1 MSFKRITPEDLSGK
15 GNLGRPDTPG
25 VSTAEMQRILDEIP
39 REVIVPA
46 FNALAEQLESADAA
60 AQLGATLPGRSGDL
74 PEGTGHTVQDV
85 LEALLQYSRSHRQ
98 DKQNPHGVTAD
109 QVGAYSKAETDRV
122 ISDRVQQIG
131 SADMTKAE
139 YGGSAPGIVK
149 AADNA
154 DKLGGRLP
162 ADYASANSV
171 KVFTATFRLDG
182 WAQSGS
188 SWTQTVSCAGMQPDC
203 NTSPPW
209 ICKTGNQATDEAL
222 QDALSQLNDG
232 LLQPMDGQLK
242 ATLYAP
248 PLGCDVQIFVQRR
261 NGAEEAGGSAEIAT
275 SQEVDEMLEDVFK
288 P

>member
-1 MSFKRITPEDLSGK
+1 MRFKRIMPADLSGK

-60 AQLGATLPGRSGDL
+60 AQLGAQLPGNSADL
-74 PEGTGHTVQDV
+74 PESTGHTVQDV
-85 LEALLQYSRSHRQ
+85 LEALLQYSRSHRR
-98 DKQNPHGVTAD
+98 DKQNPHGVTAH

-139 YGGSAPGIVK
+139 YGGSAPGVVK
-149 AADNA
+149 TADNA
-154 DKLGGRLP
+154 HKLGSRLP
-162 ADYASANSV
+162 EDYALANSV
-171 KVFTATFRLDG
+171 KVFAATFRLDG
-182 WAQSGS
+182 WTKSGNT
-188 SWTQTVSCAGMQPDC
+188 WTQTAACTGMQAEY

-209 ICKTGNQATDEAL
+209 TCKTGNQATDEAL
-222 QDALSQLNDG
+222 QDALGQLNDG
-232 LLQPMDGQLK
+232 RLETLQGQLK

-248 PLGCDVQIFVQRR
+248 PPSSDVQIFVQRR
-261 NGAEEAGGSAEIAT
+261 EKA
-275 SQEVDEMLEDVFK
+275 
-288 P
+288 